1 MKLMSVK
8 SVIVTVLVFGW
19 GGGSVLGAPAKAPG
33 RVVIFVPVTE
43 ESGWGEMAYLAA
55 VPAGM
60 VATGG
65 QPAVVALPG
74 DGAIG
79 PEIRDYLRRY
89 KAKQTYTVSARSA
102 DAAACELSRA
112 FWKSSPVA
120 VLCGRD
126 DYASGL
132 TASALA
138 GRLGAPLLFCGDAGV
153 SSATA
158 GELARLGVARTIVV
172 GKAKFSSRVVKVT
185 RLADANAALVWMRQ
199 NGHKVSYIAA
209 VNPTDRT
216 DTVIKKL
223 SLTGPLLAAARG
235 GAVVPL
241 GFKSRWKVPFTGK
254 QIKGDPPKGV
264 AVNKRSKNKKE
275 LPRKGFIKLDGREY
289 AFGATLKPHR
299 LYVDFNADGAFD
311 GKGEGPLKMGDAAT
325 FGDKSYALI
334 LGERSGVGK
343 ADVRLIWPTVEKVCD
358 DLKASYK
365 SAGAPPEHL
374 CIVGFP
380 DAFPQGVIPR
390 DPGRNG
396 DVLTDLPYANTDAD
410 PFAEIAVARLVG
422 ESASLATL
430 YATRAITYEQLLD
443 ASWSRNVGQARWEN
457 SYWPLFEN
465 YGFKKQFHHDV
476 DDLKWLVKP
485 SAGVK
490 GKRAEEFDQSSSLT
504 SVSAITH
511 MAHSF
516 WRCLGQTYTW
526 NSSVLLAPALVESG
540 GCLTAALSRDAGY
553 RSVIARLFRNG
564 AVGFV
569 GNGSPGIASQEHMR
583 MAFWNG
589 VLSGETIGQAHRR
602 SQNSMCLEVLDR
614 DQMTKGG
621 GLHYTLSI
629 RTLFGDPAFRMK
641 VPGQAKTALAHVAV
655 DGNTVA
661 VHGPG
666 AWWPVS
672 IRVPED
678 WKKWTDKKLYVMR
691 GAGMYVSRNWCGG
704 GYDIERHCINAEIR
718 TARKIK
724 SIKQVQSPPEP
735 LGWNE
740 KYWVDEHADGTRTYR
755 WRVRLLDFDQTTGK
769 ITNKTDHLDYRI
781 EWR

>member
-1 MKLMSVK
+1 VKLMSVK
-8 SVIVTVLVFGW
+8 SVIIAVLVLGRFG
-19 GGGSVLGAPAKAPG
+19 GLAPAEPAKAPG
-33 RVVIFVPVTE
+33 RVVVFVPVAE

-65 QPAVVALPG
+65 KPAVVALPG

-79 PEIRDYLRRY
+79 PEIRDYLKRY
-89 KAKQTYTVSARSA
+89 KATRVHTVSSRSA

-112 FWKSSPVA
+112 FWKSSATA

-153 SSATA
+153 SA
-158 GELARLGVARTIVV
+158 GGARELARLGVARVIAV
-172 GKAKFSSRVVKVT
+172 GKAKFSSSVVKVT
-185 RLADANAALVWMRQ
+185 RLADANAVLAWMGK

-223 SLTGPLLAAARG
+223 SLAGPLLAAARG

-241 GFKSRWKVPFTGK
+241 AYKSRWKVPFTGK
-254 QIKGDPPKGV
+254 TIKGDPPKGV
-264 AVNKRSKNKKE
+264 TSRNRSKNKRD
-275 LPRKGFIKLDGREY
+275 LPRAGTIKLDRRAY
-289 AFGATLKPHR
+289 AFVATIKPHR

-311 GKGEGPLKMGDAAT
+311 GKGEGPLKMGDAVT
-325 FGDKSYALI
+325 FGDKTYTLI
-334 LGERSGVGK
+334 LGESSGPGK
-343 ADVRLIWPTVEKVCD
+343 ADVRLVWPMVGKVCE
-358 DLKASYK
+358 DLQASYK
-365 SAGAPPEHL
+365 SAGGPPEYL
-374 CIVGFP
+374 CIVGYP
-380 DAFPQGVIPR
+380 DAFPQAVIPR
-390 DPGRNG
+390 DPGRHG
-396 DVLTDLPYANTDAD
+396 DVPTDLPYANTDTD
-410 PFAEIAVARLVG
+410 PFSEIATARLIG
-422 ESASLATL
+422 ENASLATL
-430 YATRAITYEQLLD
+430 HATRAITYEQLLD
-443 ASWSRNVGQARWEN
+443 ASWSGSVGQARWEN

-476 DDLKWLVKP
+476 DDLKWVVKP
-485 SAGVK
+485 SEGVK
-490 GKRAEEFDQSSSLT
+490 GKRAKEFDQSSPLT
-504 SVSAITH
+504 NVAAITH

-516 WRCLGQTYTW
+516 WKCLGQTYTW
-526 NSSVLLAPALVESG
+526 DSSALLAPTLVESG
-540 GCLTAALSRDAGY
+540 GCLTAALGRDAGF
-553 RSVIARLFRNG
+553 RSVIARMFRNG

-569 GNGSPGIASQEHMR
+569 GNASPGIAAQEHMR
-583 MAFWNG
+583 MSFWNG

-614 DQMTKGG
+614 GQIERGG
-621 GLHYTLSI
+621 GQHYTWSI

-641 VPGQAKTALAHVAV
+641 VPGRAKTAPAHVAV
-655 DGNTVA
+655 DGNAVA

-678 WKKWTDKKLYVMR
+678 WKKWADKKLYVMR
-691 GAGMYVSRNWCGG
+691 GAGVYVSRNWCGG

-718 TARKIK
+718 TSRKIK
-724 SIKQVQSPPEP
+724 SIKQVQNPPTP

-740 KYWVDEHADGTRTYR
+740 KYWTDEHADGSRTYR

-769 ITNKTDHLDYRI
+769 ITNRTNRLDYRI
-781 EWR
+781 EWE